1 MAEIK
6 NTFIKSKMNKDLD
19 DRLVPNGEYRDALN
33 IAISRSEGD
42 DVGALETIL
51 GNELYFGEDTYRT
64 CIGLF
69 SDTQNQIVYY
79 FVTDYIDSST
89 DGTSNFA
96 PSNAYCAVVM
106 YNSVTTLKTVLVEGQ
121 FLNFSARSPITG
133 VNIIEDLLFWTDNRN
148 QPRKINISRA
158 KSLPAAQPEG
168 FRLPLTIPT
177 PYYTSEDQ
185 ISVAKYYPW
194 KPISLL
200 DLYAIDRDNYPLS
213 STMTNPAEEFY
224 PNGTSAKPDYDSNWP
239 GDPDYL
245 SDKFIKLS
253 YRFKFDDNE
262 YSLMAPFT
270 QACFVPKQYGYFL
283 EGDQES
289 SYRSTV
295 VDFFENNVTQIIASI
310 EFESI
315 NPLSDLRIKELE
327 ILYKE
332 SDALQVKVVESIP
345 IQDVVRKMASNANPY
360 VYDYK
365 YISTKPYKGLPENQ
379 ITRVFDQVPTRALAQ
394 EVSGNRIIYGNFVTT
409 QSAPRNIDYN
419 IAYGNKRAVAFGGT
433 NQVEYPNHT
442 LKQNRNYQVGFI
454 LADRYGRQSSVILS
468 SNDTSTL
475 NGGVNYGGSTIY
487 VPYKPDSGFSP
498 MDWPGYSLST
508 LINSPIPDSGQTI
521 AEGYPGLY
529 KDENKGVDALTI
541 TNGGGA
547 YGLTIG
553 ASTTGGSGTG
563 LTVDITENVGTGAV
577 VTVVINNPGT
587 GYIDGETVTIV
598 GGNNSATLKITV
610 LQPNPLGWYS
620 YKIVVRQTEQDY
632 YNVYLPGI
640 LNGYPSSYVNSE
652 GVNFPI
658 FERDD
663 VANIVL
669 INDNINKVPRDL
681 EEVGPDQKQY
691 RSAVELY
698 GRVAPY
704 QFSTVPPNPNYNKQY
719 YPSNFADSVV
729 SISTLSDTNYNNTTL
744 TGSDPLNFDINYKE
758 FYQSNTNPLI
768 ARINTIDPIGKGTVS
783 DYSYTLAVYETEPVE
798 SLLDIYWETTSTGL
812 IKELNTAI
820 QSGGY
825 EGAVQTNGYQFI
837 LAEDSLPG
845 TNCFNGSVQVV
856 NGFGNVITDDIEFE
870 LVSVLN
876 RFGDNITDEFV
887 LVTSGAGGGADPK
900 SFNVRSAAI
909 SSGDTSDSYFYYGPN
924 PLLRNYIMNFRCI
937 YTNPSTTEQT
947 VSNIVL
953 RNLLLENR
961 PPIMLDV
968 VAINPI
974 VTCFSTEIPTCAP
987 IEAISIQTSET
998 IRKPIYTF
1006 GAANGSLCTGGNY
1019 TDDLNITFPGLDTT
1033 RFEVDPPNPG
1043 LPGIRKL
1050 WLKQNAPVSIN
1061 PITIKIWVQDA
1072 GGETCWC
1079 GGVVDNLPYLSVSIY
1094 DESNAPG
1101 EVTPLTGSEIPTLK
1115 WCDIG
1120 PENGGDPFNTET
1132 RVGSIRYRVI
1142 WSGLIDGQTYNPV
1155 FTIGPTGGYWGS
1167 QGVSINNQFTPQPT
1181 PFEVPDGQSSACL
1194 SPIVPFVAPPN
1205 GIYSA
1210 YFDVDF
1216 LDGATSVLNFS
1227 ILGTGLQPIYQNWI
1241 MSTATTWVVALPVCV
1256 SGACIP

>member
-1 MAEIK
+1 MAEIQ
-6 NTFIKSKMNKDLD
+6 NNFIKSKMNKDLD
-19 DRLVPNGEYRDALN
+19 DRLVPSGEYRDALN

-69 SDTQNQIVYY
+69 SDTQNQVVYY

-89 DGTSNFA
+89 DGISNFA

-168 FRLPLTIPT
+168 FRLPSTIPT

-224 PNGTSAKPDYDSNWP
+224 PNGTSAKPDYDANWP

-283 EGDQES
+283 QGDQES

-295 VDFFENNVTQIIASI
+295 VDFFENNATQIIASI

-332 SDALQVKVVESIP
+332 SDALQVKVVESIS
-345 IQDVVRKMASNANPY
+345 IQDVMRKMVSNANPY

-419 IAYGNKRAVAFGGT
+419 IAYNNKRAVAFGGT

-547 YGLTIG
+547 YSLTIG

-577 VTVVINNPGT
+577 TTVVINNPGT

-640 LNGYPSSYVNSE
+640 LNGYPSSYVNSD
-652 GVNFPI
+652 GINFPAYQL
-658 FERDD
+658 DD

-704 QFSTVPPNPNYNKQY
+704 QFLTVPPTPNYNKQY

-744 TGSDPLNFDINYKE
+744 TGSDPINFDINYKE

-768 ARINTIDPIGKGTVS
+768 ARINTIDPIGRATVS

-845 TNCFNGSVQVV
+845 TNCFNGSIQVV

-974 VTCFSTEIPTCAP
+974 VTCSSTEIPTCAP
-987 IEAISIQTSET
+987 IEVISIQTSET
-998 IRKPIYTF
+998 TRKPIYTF

-1033 RFEVDPPNPG
+1033 RFEVDPPSPS
-1043 LPGIRKL
+1043 LPSIRKL

-1061 PITIKIWVQDA
+1061 PITIPISVKDA
-1072 GGETCWC
+1072 GGETYWC
-1079 GGVVDNLPYLSVSIY
+1079 GGAVNNLPYLSVSISA
-1094 DESNAPG
+1094 ESNAPG
-1101 EVTPLTGSEIPTLK
+1101 EVVGGLTFPTCDFGITDGLGEFNIETKIGSL
-1115 WCDIG
+1115 
-1120 PENGGDPFNTET
+1120 
-1132 RVGSIRYRVI
+1132 RYRVL
-1142 WSGLIDGQTYNPV
+1142 WSGLIPGETYNPIL
-1155 FTIGPTGGYWGS
+1155 TIGATGTSGLGS
-1167 QGVSINNQFTPQPT
+1167 IGISVGPNQYTPLPSA
-1181 PFEVPDGQSSACL
+1181 PFPVPDGESSSCP
-1194 SPIVPFVAPPN
+1194 SPIQSFEAPPT
-1205 GIYSA
+1205 GLMTQ
-1210 YFDVDF
+1210 YFDV
-1216 LDGATSVLNFS
+1216 
-1227 ILGTGLQPIYQNWI
+1227 NWI
-1241 MSTATTWVVALPVCV
+1241 MG
-1256 SGACIP
+1256 SGARFNFEIGGVGLRRIYENWWTFPATFTEQPAACASGSCGV

>member
-1 MAEIK
+1 MAEIQ
-6 NTFIKSKMNKDLD
+6 NNFIKSKMNKDLD

-33 IAISRSEGD
+33 IAISRSEGES
-42 DVGALETIL
+42 VGALETIL

-69 SDTQNQIVYY
+69 SDTQNQVVYY
-79 FVTDYIDSST
+79 FVTNYIDSST
-89 DGTSNFA
+89 DGISNFA

-168 FRLPLTIPT
+168 FRLPSTIPT

-224 PNGTSAKPDYDSNWP
+224 PNGTSAKPDYDANWP

-283 EGDQES
+283 QGDQES

-345 IQDVVRKMASNANPY
+345 IQDVMRKMASNANPY
-360 VYDYK
+360 VYNYK

-508 LINSPIPDSGQTI
+508 LINSPIPDSGQVI

-529 KDENKGVDALTI
+529 KDENKGVDSLTI

-547 YGLTIG
+547 YSLTIG

-640 LNGYPSSYVNSE
+640 LNGYPSSYISSD
-652 GVNFPI
+652 GINFPI

-704 QFSTVPPNPNYNKQY
+704 QFLTVPPNPNYNKQY

-744 TGSDPLNFDINYKE
+744 TGSDPINFDINYKE

-845 TNCFNGSVQVV
+845 TNCFNGSIQVV

-947 VSNIVL
+947 VSDIVL

-998 IRKPIYTF
+998 IRKLIYTF

-1033 RFEVDPPNPG
+1033 RFEVDPPSPS
-1043 LPGIRKL
+1043 LPGIRKIF
-1050 WLKQNAPVSIN
+1050 LKQNAPVSIS
-1061 PITIKIWVQDA
+1061 PITIPISVKDA
-1072 GGETCWC
+1072 GGETYWC
-1079 GGVVDNLPYLSVSIY
+1079 GGVVNNLPYLLVSISA
-1094 DESNAPG
+1094 ESSAPG
-1101 EVTPLTGSEIPTLK
+1101 EVVGGPALPT
-1115 WCDIG
+1115 CDFGITDG
-1120 PENGGDPFNTET
+1120 LDPFNIET
-1132 RVGSIRYRVI
+1132 KIGSLRYRVL
-1142 WSGLIDGQTYNPV
+1142 WSGLIPGQIYNPTL
-1155 FTIGPTGGYWGS
+1155 TIGATGTFGLGS
-1167 QGVSINNQFTPQPT
+1167 IGISVGPNQYTPQLST
-1181 PFEVPDGQSSACL
+1181 PLNVPPGQSSSCP
-1194 SPIVPFVAPPN
+1194 SPIQTFTAPPT
-1205 GIYSA
+1205 GIVTQ
-1210 YFDVDF
+1210 YFDV
-1216 LDGATSVLNFS
+1216 
-1227 ILGTGLQPIYQNWI
+1227 NWI
-1241 MSTATTWVVALPVCV
+1241 DGVTARFNFEIGGVGFDRIYENWWMFITTFEEQPAACA
-1256 SGACIP
+1256 SGSCGV